1 MATLFARFNIQL
13 FPSPDLEKSLLE
25 WEELLADGAV
35 RGCADEYE
43 FFYIAEKRVIGI
55 SIPFQSEDPV
65 SLLEA
70 GSALGYCQAVYEE
83 SDMEP
88 GEISWL
94 SINDSDDSIIHT
106 SYAA

>member
-1 MATLFARFNIQL
+1 MATHFARFNIKL
-13 FPSPDLEKSLLE
+13 NSSPDLEASLLE
-25 WEELLADGAV
+25 WEELLVDAAV
-35 RGCADEYE
+35 NGGADEYE

-55 SIPFQSEDPV
+55 SIPFENDDPAT
-65 SLLEA
+65 LLEA

-94 SINDSDDSIIHT
+94 SINDSDDSIIYT